1 MAARAAAGDAIVT
14 RGIAPT
20 RPATGYGYLRLG
32 PRVAGR
38 ASLPVHRVL
47 RYVEKPSLARAT
59 RMAADGRH
67 LWNGGTFAF
76 RPEVFLSEARR
87 VLPKVALPLERAFR
101 DYGTRRFAAG
111 LARAYGRI
119 PAISVDFGVMEK
131 AGAVEVVAADLA
143 WDDLGSWDAVARH
156 RRPDAR
162 GNRVRGS
169 ATLVGAR
176 DCLVDAGSGHV
187 ALLGVE
193 DVVVV
198 TTDDAVLVARRG
210 LGERVRDVVARLR
223 AEGRGDLLA

>member
-1 MAARAAAGDAIVT
+1 
-14 RGIAPT
+14 
-20 RPATGYGYLRLG
+20 
-32 PRVAGR
+32 
-38 ASLPVHRVL
+38 
-47 RYVEKPSLARAT
+47 
-59 RMAADGRH
+59 
-67 LWNGGTFAF
+67 
-76 RPEVFLSEARR
+76 
-87 VLPKVALPLERAFR
+87 
-101 DYGTRRFAAG
+101 
-111 LARAYGRI
+111 
-119 PAISVDFGVMEK
+119 
-131 AGAVEVVAADLA
+131 VEVVAADLA